1 MEVKIQNMEENKNK
15 KKKKGRRAYL
25 EHFQKEGKDYV
36 YKGKSVDWPA
46 GGITRKRALLVLW
59 LCIGLGTVCAVADGC
74 IPGTG
79 IGNCAYV
86 LLPYMVWLMLEVS
99 MLWSLC
105 RLSAA
110 KSPIRDY
117 VYKQTVVRLGGL
129 GVAGAAFAGVTAAAQ
144 CVNLFRASFSGTNT
158 GGALFLL
165 LAIISAAGGIGVKKI
180 ILYTRK

>member
-1 MEVKIQNMEENKNK
+1 MEEDK

-36 YKGKSVDWPA
+36 YKGESVDWPA
-46 GGITRKRALLVLW
+46 GGMTRKRALLELW
-59 LCIGLGTVCAVADGC
+59 LCIGLGAVCAAAGGC

-79 IGNCAYV
+79 VGNCAYV

-110 KSPIRDY
+110 KSPLRDY
-117 VYKQTVVRLGGL
+117 VYRQTVARLGGL
-129 GVAGAAFAGVTAAAQ
+129 GVAGAAAAAVTAVAQ
-144 CVNLFRASFSGTNT
+144 CVNLS
-158 GGALFLL
+158 GGAFAGTRMGGILFFLL
-165 LAIISAAGGIGVKKI
+165 ALAGAAGGICVKKS
-180 ILYTRK
+180 ILKTGVYTKKGKK

>member
-1 MEVKIQNMEENKNK
+1 MEENK

-25 EHFQKEGKDYV
+25 DHFQKEGNDYV
-36 YKGKSVDWPA
+36 YKGKSIDWPA
-46 GGITRKRALLVLW
+46 GGMTRKRALLTLW
-59 LCIGLGTVCAVADGC
+59 LCIALGAICAVAGGC

-105 RLSAA
+105 RLTAA

-129 GVAGAAFAGVTAAAQ
+129 GIAGAVSAGVTAAAQ
-144 CVNLFRASFSGTNT
+144 CLNLLSGAFAGTNISGT
-158 GGALFLL
+158 LFLV
-165 LAIISAAGGIGVKKI
+165 LAFAGVVGGIGVKRI
-180 ILYTRK
+180 ILYTRI